1 MADQTMS
8 VSDANK
14 LLNRLYRDIADNKQN
29 VSSDNGKRLLSSFDR
44 LRNIIIKKMKP
55 DPNGEESIE
64 PSAETKKKKRKLTDR
79 MIHSCYICK
88 VRASDDEMH
97 KIYQSM
103 CEPCGDL
110 NLSRRDFKKNMSG
123 KVAIVTGGRIKI
135 GFETALRLLRNG
147 STVVVT
153 TRFVDDS
160 IQRYMKEPD
169 YNEFKHLLTIYQ
181 LDMMG
186 FSNIMNFVKYIYT
199 KFDHID
205 ILINN
210 AAQTIQRPYEFYK
223 PLLLAKRICSSEGNA
238 AIPLVAGCDNKLYI
252 QQPNDILKIT
262 DLSTNNSHPET
273 SLLAM
278 DPSAMDPSAMNP
290 LGSDLSEIDQKEQS
304 FNKTLIPTQN
314 QDYFPEGQIDQFGQ
328 QLDLRPVNSW
338 ILEMDQVNPLELS
351 QVMVTN
357 SVAPYILCSNLKQ
370 LLTKT
375 SGYSYIINV
384 SSMEGCFNWSNK
396 SSAHPH
402 NNMSKAALNMMTR
415 TCGKYFFKSN
425 IIMVSVDTG
434 WNNSQ
439 SPLPVIRSR
448 ASSYEERTPLDC
460 ADGAARILWPIYSES
475 NQYGV
480 LYKDF
485 EIRNW

>member
-1 MADQTMS
+1 MS
-8 VSDANK
+8 ICDTNK
-14 LLNRLYRDIADNKQN
+14 LLKQLYRDIADNKQD
-29 VSSDNGKRLLSSFDR
+29 VTSDNGRRLLSSFDR
-44 LRNIIIKKMKP
+44 LRNIILKKMKP
-55 DPNGEESIE
+55 DPNGEIDDKSHMG
-64 PSAETKKKKRKLTDR
+64 AKRKKQKVTDR
-79 MIHSCYICK
+79 MTYSCYICK
-88 VRASDDEMH
+88 VRASDEEMH
-97 KIYQSM
+97 KFYRSM

-110 NLSRRDFKKNMSG
+110 NFFRRDFKKDMTG
-123 KVAIVTGGRIKI
+123 KIAIITGGRIKI

-160 IQRYMKEPD
+160 LQRYMKEPD
-169 YNEFKHLLTIYQ
+169 YNQFKHLLTIYQ

-186 FSNIMNFVKYIYT
+186 FSNIMNFVKYIYK

-223 PLLLAKRICSSEGNA
+223 PLLNSDPMERICSSDM
-238 AIPLVAGCDNKLYI
+238 IPQIAGRDNRLYI
-252 QQPNDILKIT
+252 QHPNNNLKIT
-262 DLSTNNSHPET
+262 DLTEKNIQISESSSFLET
-273 SLLAM
+273 GLT
-278 DPSAMDPSAMNP
+278 
-290 LGSDLSEIDQKEQS
+290 EIDQKEQS
-304 FNKTLIPTQN
+304 IVPAQVQN
-314 QDYFPEGQIDQFGQ
+314 YFPEGMVDQFGQ

-338 ILEMDQVNPLELS
+338 ILEMDQVDPLELS

-357 SVAPYILCSNLKQ
+357 SVAPYILCSNLKK

-375 SGYSYIINV
+375 SDFSYIINV
-384 SSMEGCFNWSNK
+384 SSMEGCFNWSHK
-396 SSAHPH
+396 ATTHPH
-402 NNMSKAALNMMTR
+402 NNMAKAALNMMTR
-415 TCGKYFFKSN
+415 TSGRYFSKSN

-439 SPLPVIRSR
+439 SPIPVIQSR
-448 ASSYEERTPLDC
+448 ASSYEEHTPLDC

-475 NQYGV
+475 TTHSV
-480 LYKDF
+480 LYKDY